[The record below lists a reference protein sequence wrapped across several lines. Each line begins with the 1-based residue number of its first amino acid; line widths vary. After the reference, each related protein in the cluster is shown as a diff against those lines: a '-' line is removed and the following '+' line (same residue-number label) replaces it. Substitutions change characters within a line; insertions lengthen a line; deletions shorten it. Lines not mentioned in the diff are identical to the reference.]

1 MNINWKLRLNTTTI
15 AGIAAA
21 LAGLIVMLAQ
31 TFGYELPFAENDLVA
46 FITAVIT
53 VICFGVNTIAVIH
66 DPTTKGLDDSERALE
81 YEKPHD
87 DEAVPVSQFTE
98 ADFQKFFNTTEEAY
112 TGAVPKNLKFIR
124 LKGHTIYWGAQ
135 KPNTGN
141 KGDYFLDQLDHDMMY
156 QYDGQRWVKSDMYA
170 TVNEGF

>member
-1 MNINWKLRLNTTTI
+1 MNINWKLRLNATTI

-31 TFGYELPFAENDLVA
+31 VFGYELPFAENDLVA

-53 VICFGVNTIAVIH
+53 VIAFVVNTIAVIH

-87 DEAVPVSQFTE
+87 DEAVPVSQFTSE
-98 ADFQKFFNTTEEAY
+98 DFDKFLNTTEEAY
-112 TGAVPKNLKFIR
+112 TGAVPRTLKFMR
-124 LKGHTIYWGAQ
+124 LKGHTIFWGAQ
-135 KPNTGN
+135 KPDRAN
-141 KGDYFLDQLDHDMMY
+141 KGDYFLDQLDNEMIY
-156 QYDGQRWVKSDMYA
+156 QYDGEQWIKSNMYGI
-170 TVNEGF
+170 VNEGF

>member
-1 MNINWKLRLNTTTI
+1 MNINWKLRLNPTTI

-21 LAGLIVMLAQ
+21 VAALVMTLAQ
-31 TFGYELPFAENDLVA
+31 TLGVTLPFVENDLIA

-53 VICFGVNTIAVIH
+53 VIAFVVNTIAVIN
-66 DPTTKGLDDSERALE
+66 DPTTKGLDDSTRALE

-87 DEAVPVSQFTE
+87 DAAMPVSQFTE
-98 ADFQKFFNTTEEAY
+98 SDFQKFFNTTEEAY
-112 TGAVPKNLKFIR
+112 TGAIPKNLKFIR

-135 KPNTGN
+135 KPATAN